1 MCKTAGTAV
10 IAATARMENY
20 PHFMRKLG
28 RQQTENECGCSK
40 GEKERARESTSKQK
54 RQRSPSCRG
63 QSRLQTQIVQIGNM
77 SSIIQWLI
85 GLPLLRWAL

>member
-1 MCKTAGTAV
+1 M
-10 IAATARMENY
+10 AATARMENY

-28 RQQTENECGCSK
+28 KQQSENECGCSK
-40 GEKERARESTSKQK
+40 GEKEREKRAHRSKKTKVSQL
-54 RQRSPSCRG
+54 QRG

-85 GLPLLRWAL
+85 GLPWLRWTL